1 MRSSP
6 PTLWREPDF
15 LKLWFGQ
22 AVSQFGSQVTILA
35 LPLAAALTLG
45 ASPAQMGLLSAL
57 ESLPFLLF
65 GLFAGV
71 WVDRLPRRPVLIA
84 ADLGRATL
92 LVTLPIA
99 ALIGRLSLPLL
110 FIIAFGTG
118 VLTVFFDVAYGAFL
132 PGLIGEEHLV
142 EGNSKLE
149 MTNSAAKVA
158 GPGLTGLLV
167 QLMSTPLVILL
178 DAISFLVSATSLSAI
193 RGTERARTAR
203 VQGSNLWREIGAGLK
218 LVFGN
223 RHLRGIA
230 GCTATANLA
239 WNIILSVFIL
249 YASRDLQLGAAV
261 IGVIFAAGN
270 VGFLTGAAVASRLVR
285 RLGLG
290 VTLIAMPV
298 LSSAGAVMIA
308 LADGP
313 APLVIATLAGAQF
326 LFGFGGVIYNINQVS
341 LRQALTPDHL
351 RGRMTATMRFVV
363 WGTIPVGALLGGAL
377 GERYGLRAATY
388 IGAFITLGAFL
399 WVLLSPVR
407 TLTTHPAA
415 DQV

>member
-1 MRSSP
+1 MRSSAP
-6 PTLWREPDF
+6 SLWRKPDF
-15 LKLWFGQ
+15 LKLWVGQ
-22 AVSQFGSQVTILA
+22 AISQFGSQVTILA

-45 ASPAQMGLLSAL
+45 ATPSEMGVLSAL
-57 ESLPFLLF
+57 ESLPFLVF

-71 WVDRLPRRPVLIA
+71 WVDRLPRRPVLIV
-84 ADLGRATL
+84 ADCGRAL
-92 LVTLPIA
+92 LLAILPVA
-99 ALIGRLSLPLL
+99 ALTGHLSMLL
-110 FIIAFGTG
+110 LYLIAFGAG

-132 PGLIGEEHLV
+132 PSLIGEEFLI

-167 QLMSTPLVILL
+167 QLMTTPLVILF
-178 DAISFLVSATSLSAI
+178 DALSFLVSAVFLALI
-193 RGTERARTAR
+193 RRSEHPRAPRARD
-203 VQGSNLWREIGAGLK
+203 SNVWHEIGAGLK

-223 RHLRGIA
+223 KMLRGIA

-249 YASRDLQLGAAV
+249 YAARDFRLGAAV

-270 VGFLTGAAVASRLVR
+270 VGFLTGAAVAGRLVR

-308 LADGP
+308 LANGP
-313 APLVIATLAGAQF
+313 AIVVIATLAGAQF
-326 LFGFGGVIYNINQVS
+326 LFGFGGVVYNINQVS

-351 RGRMTATMRFVV
+351 RGRMTATIRFVV

-377 GERYGLRAATY
+377 GERVGLRPA
-388 IGAFITLGAFL
+388 IQVGAFLTLLAFL

-407 TLTTHPAA
+407 SLIAHPTPESP
-415 DQV
+415 